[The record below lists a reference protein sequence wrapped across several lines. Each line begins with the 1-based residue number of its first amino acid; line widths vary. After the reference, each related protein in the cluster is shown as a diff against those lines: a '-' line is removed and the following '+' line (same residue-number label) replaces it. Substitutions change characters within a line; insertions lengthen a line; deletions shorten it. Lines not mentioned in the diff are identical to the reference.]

1 MVFDF
6 DISAIEKQR
15 KLSSLE
21 TQPKTSEELNND
33 NDITMEND
41 DTFVTVNETQS
52 EEDSDVEIMDEEYDD
67 NFVTLPGLNDDKDD
81 IESNNDIIEENGA
94 NENQDEESD
103 HEMTEEYDDTFVTI
117 TNDDSVNQTM
127 DSDNGKEENYQLEGE

>member
-21 TQPKTSEELNND
+21 TQPKTSEESNSD
-33 NDITMEND
+33 NDITMEYD

-52 EEDSDVEIMDEEYDD
+52 EEESDVEIMDEEYDD
-67 NFVTLPGLNDDKDD
+67 NLVTLPGLNDDNDD
-81 IESNNDIIEENGA
+81 KESNNDIIEENDA

-103 HEMTEEYDDTFVTI
+103 HEMTEENDDTFVTI

-127 DSDNGKEENYQLEGE
+127 DSENGKEENKQLDGE